1 MFLRSLAHRRPGAT
15 VVESG
20 IVLLITLILVL
31 GGIVGGLGV
40 FRYQQL
46 ASLAREAARYASVRG
61 GKYQQET
68 GQAAATQQSIYD
80 NVVGKAA
87 VGFDLTNLSNGFQV
101 KWDDPSKMPVYY
113 DFTNNVWKGNT
124 VTVTI
129 TYQWV
134 PEAFFG
140 GVTMTSTSVMPLTY

>member
-1 MFLRSLAHRRPGAT
+1 

-20 IVLLITLILVL
+20 IVLLVTLLLVL
-31 GGIVGGLGV
+31 GGVVAGLGV

-61 GKYQQET
+61 GKYQQEN
-68 GQAAATQQSIYD
+68 GQAAATPQSVHD
-80 NVVGKAA
+80 NVIATEA
-87 VGFDLTNLSNGFQV
+87 VGLDMTQLTYSV
-101 KWDDPSKMPVYY
+101 TWDDPSKMPVYY
-113 DFTNNVWKGNT
+113 DFTNKVWKGNT

-140 GVTMTSTSVMPLTY
+140 GITMTSTSVMPQTY